1 MQAQVHSISNVLNLT
16 ATSFFIPPFQ
26 RAYAWRKTE
35 IERYF
40 SDIKK
45 ILQYKDKPKQLEH
58 FFGTLVVKSEIN
70 GFDNIY
76 KIIDG
81 QQRLTT
87 TLIFLIALRD
97 NLTTDNNEIN
107 HINQTYL
114 FTSNGNIKLT
124 PVIKDYENYQA
135 LVNKQI
141 TKPSIIKTAY
151 DIFCNL
157 INDYKKQFSEV
168 ILQDFIYA
176 IKKLNVAVIFL
187 EEDPFKGE
195 DPQIIF
201 ETLNSLG
208 KPLTLSDL
216 IRNYVLLN
224 FPADKQTKI
233 YETLWFP
240 KIEQPLGDKSS
251 EFFRDFLQYKTQKL
265 LKVVSNN
272 STKEIYAE
280 FKSFVAEHY
289 NNHDEF
295 VNDIIL
301 YVPLYKLIITEENYN
316 NEVIKNKEAIELL
329 RNIFWDI
336 KSEAF
341 KPFVLGMLFYYNNK
355 KLSDNILIDSLKT
368 IRTYLIR
375 RRIMKLTLGENK
387 TIPTLSKFVDDLA
400 NKKIT
405 MLELLTNLAF
415 ATRFPNDAEVRKKL
429 TETPLYEESKSYI
442 KFIFGKIEKHN
453 TKVSVNFRDP
463 KITIE
468 HIMPQ
473 KLTEDWQNI
482 LGENFEDIHKEYLH
496 NIGNLILTE
505 FNSEM
510 GNKPFDEKQTKL
522 KKSNLNFRNEIL
534 NAKKWSKL
542 EIKNHQ
548 EKMIDDFLT
557 VFDLPQQFQL
567 SSNWNQIV
575 KDQVFNDEIS
585 PLDDEASTIV
595 TGSKPKSIII
605 DDQIFKVSNWQDVL
619 ITFLKFIR
627 DDDNF
632 GLDKIFN
639 NQTKIF
645 GKKDGIIIWEK
656 LEQKIQHSEDVKNRY
671 KSFDGLFSYKI
682 KNIKNNELFI
692 NINISAKNC
701 IEIIA
706 NIMNE
711 FDINED
717 FVKISI
723 N

>member
-1 MQAQVHSISNVLNLT
+1 MQAQVHSISNVLSLT

-26 RAYAWRKTE
+26 RAYAWGKTE

-272 STKEIYAE
+272 STKEIYTDFKNYIDTKYKDNTE
-280 FKSFVAEHY
+280 FI
-289 NNHDEF
+289 
-295 VNDIIL
+295 NDIIS
-301 YVPLYKLIITEENYN
+301 YAPLYKLVITEENKVG
-316 NEVIKNKEAIELL
+316 EIIKNAEIIELL

-453 TKVSVNFRDP
+453 TKVSVNFRDS

-473 KLTEDWQNI
+473 KLTEDWQNM

-510 GNKPFDEKQTKL
+510 GNKPFDEKQIKL

-548 EKMIDDFLT
+548 GKMIDDFLT

-595 TGSKPKSIII
+595 TGSKPKNIII
-605 DDQIFKVSNWQDVL
+605 DDQIFKVSNWQDVF

-645 GKKDGIIIWEK
+645 GKKDGIITWEK

-671 KSFDGLFSYKI
+671 KSFDGLFAYKI

>member
-1 MQAQVHSISNVLNLT
+1 MQAQVHSISNVLSLT

-26 RAYAWRKTE
+26 RAYAWGKTE

-510 GNKPFDEKQTKL
+510 GNKPFYEKQTKL

-656 LEQKIQHSEDVKNRY
+656 LEQKIQQSEDVKNRY

>member
-1 MQAQVHSISNVLNLT
+1 MQAQVHSISNVLSLT

-26 RAYAWRKTE
+26 RAYAWGKTE

-510 GNKPFDEKQTKL
+510 GNKPFYEKQTKL

-645 GKKDGIIIWEK
+645 GKKDGIITWEK
-656 LEQKIQHSEDVKNRY
+656 LEQKIQHSEYVKNIY
-671 KSFDGLFSYKI
+671 KSFDGLFAYKI

>member
-1 MQAQVHSISNVLNLT
+1 MQAQVHSISNVLSLT

-26 RAYAWRKTE
+26 RAYAWGKTE

-45 ILQYKDKPKQLEH
+45 ILQYKDEPKQLEH

-70 GFDNIY
+70 GFVNIY

-473 KLTEDWQNI
+473 KLTEDWQNM

-510 GNKPFDEKQTKL
+510 GNKPFDEKQIKL

-548 EKMIDDFLT
+548 GKMIDDFLT

-645 GKKDGIIIWEK
+645 GKKDGIITWEK
-656 LEQKIQHSEDVKNRY
+656 LEQKIQHSEYVKNIY
-671 KSFDGLFSYKI
+671 KSFDGLFAYKI

>member
-1 MQAQVHSISNVLNLT
+1 MQAQVHSISNVLSLT

-26 RAYAWRKTE
+26 RAYAWGKTE

-45 ILQYKDKPKQLEH
+45 ILQYKDEPKQLEH

-473 KLTEDWQNI
+473 KLTEDWQNM

-510 GNKPFDEKQTKL
+510 GNKPFDEKQIKL

-632 GLDKIFN
+632 GLDTIFN

-656 LEQKIQHSEDVKNRY
+656 LEQKIQHREDVKNRY

>member
-473 KLTEDWQNI
+473 KLTEDWQNM

-510 GNKPFDEKQTKL
+510 GNKPFDEKQIKL

-548 EKMIDDFLT
+548 GKMIDDFLT

-632 GLDKIFN
+632 GLDTIFN

-656 LEQKIQHSEDVKNRY
+656 LEQKIQHREDVKNRY

-717 FVKISI
+717 FVKISR

>member
-1 MQAQVHSISNVLNLT
+1 MQAQVHSISNVLSLT

-26 RAYAWRKTE
+26 RAYAWGKTE

-473 KLTEDWQNI
+473 KLTEDWQNM

-510 GNKPFDEKQTKL
+510 GNKPFDEKQIKL

-548 EKMIDDFLT
+548 GKMIDDFLT

>member
-1 MQAQVHSISNVLNLT
+1 MQAQVHSISNVLSLT

-26 RAYAWRKTE
+26 RAYAWGKTE

-45 ILQYKDKPKQLEH
+45 ILQYKNEPKQLEH

-280 FKSFVAEHY
+280 FKNYIATKY
-289 NNHDEF
+289 KDNTEF
-295 VNDIIL
+295 INDIIS
-301 YVPLYKLIITEENYN
+301 YAPLYKLVITEENKVG
-316 NEVIKNKEAIELL
+316 EIIKNAEIIELL

-473 KLTEDWQNI
+473 KLTEDWQNM

-510 GNKPFDEKQTKL
+510 GNKPFDEKQIKL

-548 EKMIDDFLT
+548 GKMIDDFLT

-671 KSFDGLFSYKI
+671 KSFDGLFAYKI

-692 NINISAKNC
+692 NINISAKDC

>member
-1 MQAQVHSISNVLNLT
+1 MQAQVHSISNVLSLT

-26 RAYAWRKTE
+26 RAYAWGKTE

-473 KLTEDWQNI
+473 KLTEDWQNM

-510 GNKPFDEKQTKL
+510 GNKPFDEKQIKL

-548 EKMIDDFLT
+548 GKMIDDFLT

-632 GLDKIFN
+632 GLDTIFN

-671 KSFDGLFSYKI
+671 KSFDGLFAYKI

>member
-26 RAYAWRKTE
+26 RAYAWGKTE

-240 KIEQPLGDKSS
+240 KIEQLLGDKSS

-473 KLTEDWQNI
+473 KLTEDWQNM

-510 GNKPFDEKQTKL
+510 GNKPFDEKQIKL

-548 EKMIDDFLT
+548 GKMIDDFLT

-567 SSNWNQIV
+567 SSNWNQTI
-575 KDQVFNDEIS
+575 KNQNTNNEIS

-632 GLDKIFN
+632 GLDTIFN

-656 LEQKIQHSEDVKNRY
+656 LEQKIQHSEYVKKIY
-671 KSFDGLFSYKI
+671 KSFDGLFAYKI

>member
-1 MQAQVHSISNVLNLT
+1 MQAQVHSISNVLSLT

-26 RAYAWRKTE
+26 RAYAWGKTE

-280 FKSFVAEHY
+280 FKNYIATKY
-289 NNHDEF
+289 KDNTEF
-295 VNDIIL
+295 INDIIS
-301 YVPLYKLIITEENYN
+301 YAPLYKLVITEENKVGEIITN
-316 NEVIKNKEAIELL
+316 AEIIELL

-442 KFIFGKIEKHN
+442 KFIFGKIEEHN
-453 TKVSVNFRDP
+453 SKVSVDFRDP

-473 KLTEDWQNI
+473 KLTEDWQNM

-510 GNKPFDEKQTKL
+510 GNKPFDEKQIKL

-548 EKMIDDFLT
+548 GKMIDDFLT

-632 GLDKIFN
+632 GLDTIFN

-656 LEQKIQHSEDVKNRY
+656 LEQKIQHREDVKNRY

>member
-1 MQAQVHSISNVLNLT
+1 MQAQVHSISNVLSLT

-26 RAYAWRKTE
+26 RAYAWGKTE

-280 FKSFVAEHY
+280 FKNYIATKY
-289 NNHDEF
+289 KDNTEF
-295 VNDIIL
+295 INDIIS
-301 YVPLYKLIITEENYN
+301 YAPLYKLVITEENKVGEIITN
-316 NEVIKNKEAIELL
+316 AEIIELL

-442 KFIFGKIEKHN
+442 KFIFGKLEKHN

-671 KSFDGLFSYKI
+671 KSFDGLFSYKK

>member
-1 MQAQVHSISNVLNLT
+1 MQAQVHSISNVLSLT

-26 RAYAWRKTE
+26 RAYAWGKTE

-280 FKSFVAEHY
+280 FKNYIATKY
-289 NNHDEF
+289 KDNTEF
-295 VNDIIL
+295 INDIIS
-301 YVPLYKLIITEENYN
+301 YAPLYKLVITEENKVGEIITN
-316 NEVIKNKEAIELL
+316 AEIIELL

-510 GNKPFDEKQTKL
+510 GNKPFDEKQIKL

-567 SSNWNQIV
+567 SSNWNQTI
-575 KDQVFNDEIS
+575 KNQNTNNEIS

-632 GLDKIFN
+632 GLDTIFN

-656 LEQKIQHSEDVKNRY
+656 LEQKIQHREDVKNRY

>member
-1 MQAQVHSISNVLNLT
+1 MQAQVHSISNVLSLT

-26 RAYAWRKTE
+26 RAYAWGKTE

-280 FKSFVAEHY
+280 FKNYIATKY
-289 NNHDEF
+289 KDNTEF
-295 VNDIIL
+295 INDIIS
-301 YVPLYKLIITEENYN
+301 YAPLYKLVITEENKVGEIITN
-316 NEVIKNKEAIELL
+316 AEIIELL

-632 GLDKIFN
+632 GLDTIFN

-656 LEQKIQHSEDVKNRY
+656 LEQKIQHREDVKNRY

>member
-26 RAYAWRKTE
+26 RAYAWGKTE

-442 KFIFGKIEKHN
+442 KFIFGKIEEHN
-453 TKVSVNFRDP
+453 SKVSVDFRDP

-473 KLTEDWQNI
+473 KLTEDWQNM

-510 GNKPFDEKQTKL
+510 GNKPFDEKQIKL

-567 SSNWNQIV
+567 SSNWNQTI
-575 KDQVFNDEIS
+575 KNQNTNNEIS

-645 GKKDGIIIWEK
+645 GKKDGIITWEK
-656 LEQKIQHSEDVKNRY
+656 LEQKIQHSEYVKNIY
-671 KSFDGLFSYKI
+671 KSFDGLFAYKI

>member
-1 MQAQVHSISNVLNLT
+1 MQAQVHSISNVLSLT

-26 RAYAWRKTE
+26 RAYAWGKTE

-473 KLTEDWQNI
+473 KLTEDWQNM

-510 GNKPFDEKQTKL
+510 GNKPFDEKQIKL

-567 SSNWNQIV
+567 SSNWNQTI
-575 KDQVFNDEIS
+575 KNQNTNNEIS

-656 LEQKIQHSEDVKNRY
+656 LEQKIQHREDVKNRY

>member
-1 MQAQVHSISNVLNLT
+1 MQAQVHSISNVLSLT

-26 RAYAWRKTE
+26 RAYAWGKTE

-201 ETLNSLG
+201 ETLNSLR

-473 KLTEDWQNI
+473 KLTEDWQNM

-510 GNKPFDEKQTKL
+510 GNKPFDEKQIKL

-567 SSNWNQIV
+567 SSNWNQTI
-575 KDQVFNDEIS
+575 KNQNTNNEIS

-619 ITFLKFIR
+619 INFLKFIR

-632 GLDKIFN
+632 GLDTIFN

-671 KSFDGLFSYKI
+671 KSFDGLFAYKI

>member
-1 MQAQVHSISNVLNLT
+1 MQAQVHSISNVLSLT

-26 RAYAWRKTE
+26 RAYAWGKTE

-473 KLTEDWQNI
+473 KLTEDWQNM

-510 GNKPFDEKQTKL
+510 GNKPFDEKQIKL

-548 EKMIDDFLT
+548 GKMIDDFLT

-567 SSNWNQIV
+567 SSNWNQTI
-575 KDQVFNDEIS
+575 KNQNTNNEIS

-645 GKKDGIIIWEK
+645 GKKDGIITWEK
-656 LEQKIQHSEDVKNRY
+656 LEQKIQHSEYVKNIY

>member
-473 KLTEDWQNI
+473 KLTEDWQNM

-510 GNKPFDEKQTKL
+510 GNKPFDEKQIKL

-548 EKMIDDFLT
+548 GKMIDDFLT

-632 GLDKIFN
+632 GLDTIFN

-656 LEQKIQHSEDVKNRY
+656 LEQKIQHREDVKNRY

>member
-1 MQAQVHSISNVLNLT
+1 MQAQVHSISNVLSLT

-26 RAYAWRKTE
+26 RAYAWGKTE

-473 KLTEDWQNI
+473 KLTEDWQNM

-510 GNKPFDEKQTKL
+510 GNKPFDEKQIKL

-548 EKMIDDFLT
+548 GKMIDDFLT

-632 GLDKIFN
+632 GLDTIFN

-656 LEQKIQHSEDVKNRY
+656 LEQKIQHREDVKNRY